1 MQHFCN
7 DQSKML
13 HITFSGKILES
24 QTVGY
29 TIFASEVT
37 TAVTSNYTKA
47 WITLDKFGISKVMNA
62 GVHCDTLV
70 QETSKS
76 GQIME
81 AALSRQDNTCNI
93 PVSVSPGTSSMLMV
107 EILPHLKLFLSDV
120 GLKMMHVIH

>member
-1 MQHFCN
+1 
-7 DQSKML
+7 ML
-13 HITFSGKILES
+13 HITFSGKILVS
-24 QTVGY
+24 QKVGY

-37 TAVTSNYTKA
+37 TTVTSNYPKA
-47 WITLDKFGISKVMNA
+47 WITLDKFGICKVMNV

>member
-1 MQHFCN
+1 
-7 DQSKML
+7 ML

-47 WITLDKFGISKVMNA
+47 WITLDKFGICKVMNV

-76 GQIME
+76 GHIME

-93 PVSVSPGTSSMLMV
+93 PVNITWDSIYAHGGNLTPP
-107 EILPHLKLFLSDV
+107 EAILADV
-120 GLKMMHVIH
+120 GLKMLHVLH